1 MVKSLNLRWF
11 TGFILAGYL
20 VLGVLGPL
28 QGAAGDDP
36 ELLPGRTLL
45 EELEGL
51 SAEHGILIEGLEK
64 TSAAPARFAH
74 GSLRE
79 QLRQLLFDFNY
90 VLVQSPGGGIE
101 KIFILNQKKAAP
113 EPPEYPERIVLNTL
127 RNGDHHVVQVLL
139 QGPSRATIEV
149 SLLVDTGAS
158 LVVLPTSML
167 SELGF
172 SPDELESQEIAT
184 ANGRIHAKIGQLD
197 SFQIGSERMHAVNAA
212 FIEDSLLGSNGL
224 LGMNV
229 LGRYLVTI
237 DDQQNLITLIRQR

>member
-1 MVKSLNLRWF
+1 MVKPFNRRWF
-11 TGFILAGYL
+11 AGSILAGYL
-20 VLGVLGPL
+20 ALGVLGPL
-28 QGAAGDDP
+28 QGAGDDP

-45 EELEGL
+45 EALEDV
-51 SAEHGILIEGLEK
+51 SAKYGILIKGLEK
-64 TSAAPARFAH
+64 TSAIPARSVH

-90 VLVQSPGGGIE
+90 VLVQSADGSVE
-101 KIFILNQKKAAP
+101 KIFVLNQKKAAP
-113 EPPEYPERIVLNTL
+113 AIPQYPEHIVLNTL
-127 RNGDHHVVQVLL
+127 RKGGHHVVQAIV
-139 QGPSRATIEV
+139 QGPSGASMEV

-158 LVVLPTSML
+158 LVVLPASML

-172 SPDELESQEIAT
+172 SPGELKSQEIAT
-184 ANGRIHAKIGQLD
+184 ANGRLQAKIGRLD
-197 SFQIGSERMHAVNAA
+197 SFQIGSERMDAVNAA